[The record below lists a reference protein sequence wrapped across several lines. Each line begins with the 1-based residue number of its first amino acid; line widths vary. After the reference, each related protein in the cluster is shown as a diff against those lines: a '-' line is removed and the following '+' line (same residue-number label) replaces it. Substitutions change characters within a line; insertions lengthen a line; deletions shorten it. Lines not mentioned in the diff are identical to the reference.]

1 MGHDVVTRGELA
13 LLPRLPLGNHTTPT
27 SMMLNVMTKE
37 TNHAEQNA
45 IAWLESITD
54 QLARLK
60 AACRD
65 SDDEYET
72 IREEILE
79 SPLSVEVRS
88 DWQTI
93 GEPLEPAQFCILL
106 STGGPA
112 LRIVGDLGLYNCP
125 ENSRLEFQD
134 WGIPWQELPKA
145 ANATTGA
152 ILDAW
157 AAQFYFGDA

>member
-1 MGHDVVTRGELA
+1 
-13 LLPRLPLGNHTTPT
+13 
-27 SMMLNVMTKE
+27 MTD
-37 TNHAEQNA
+37 HAIENA
-45 IAWLESITD
+45 TAWLETITD

-60 AACRD
+60 AACAD
-65 SDDEYET
+65 SDDAYET

-88 DWQTI
+88 DWQAI
-93 GEPLEPAQFCILL
+93 GEPLQPAQFCILL

-112 LRIVGDLGLYNCP
+112 LRIVGDLGLYSCP

-134 WGIPWQELPKA
+134 WGIPWQELPQA
-145 ANATTGA
+145 ANAASGA

-157 AAQFYFGDA
+157 AAQFYFGEG

>member
-1 MGHDVVTRGELA
+1 MSE
-13 LLPRLPLGNHTTPT
+13 
-27 SMMLNVMTKE
+27 
-37 TNHAEQNA
+37 HAIENA
-45 IAWLESITD
+45 TAWLETITD

-60 AACRD
+60 AACAD
-65 SDDEYET
+65 SDDAYET

-88 DWQTI
+88 DWQAI

-125 ENSRLEFQD
+125 ENSRLEYQD
-134 WGIPWQELPKA
+134 WGIAWQELPQA
-145 ANATTGA
+145 ANAA
-152 ILDAW
+152 SSEILDAW
-157 AAQFYFGDA
+157 AAQFYFGEG

>member
-1 MGHDVVTRGELA
+1 
-13 LLPRLPLGNHTTPT
+13 
-27 SMMLNVMTKE
+27 MTA
-37 TNHAEQNA
+37 TASHAVENGQ
-45 IAWLESITD
+45 AWLETITD

-65 SDDEYET
+65 SDDAYET

-88 DWQTI
+88 DWQPM
-93 GEPLEPAQFCILL
+93 GQPLQASQFCILL

-112 LRIVGDLGLYNCP
+112 LRIVGDLGLFNCP
-125 ENSRLEFQD
+125 ENSRLEIQD
-134 WGIPWQELPKA
+134 WGTPWQELPQA
-145 ANATTGA
+145 ANAATGA

-157 AAQFYFGDA
+157 AAQFYFGEV